1 MFKEWKKLAG
11 KPLRIIDILI
21 SIVVIGLTVFLI
33 IYWKHIP
40 EQVPQHW
47 NFAGEIDDYADAG
60 SYIMLVIMMYFFYA
74 WHQLTKLSPTF
85 GWKENIFGK
94 EPAAKVS
101 EEVEKE
107 AFNTLMLMLWICDLI
122 LQIVLAYIVVCGV
135 FVANLGKWF
144 LSVTFI
150 LLTADFVLF
159 GIKLVRIKNR
169 VR

>member
-33 IYWKHIP
+33 VYWKHIP
-40 EQVPQHW
+40 EQVPLHW
-47 NFAGEIDDYADAG
+47 NFEGEIDDYADAG

-94 EPAAKVS
+94 EQATKVP
-101 EEVEKE
+101 EEIEKE
-107 AFNTLMLMLWICDLI
+107 AFNAMMLMLWICDLI

-144 LSVTFI
+144 LSATFI
-150 LLTADFVLF
+150 FLTMDFVWF

>member
-21 SIVVIGLTVFLI
+21 SIVVIGLTVFLVV
-33 IYWKHIP
+33 YWKHIP

-47 NFAGEIDDYADAG
+47 NAAGEIDDYADAG

-74 WHQLTKLSPTF
+74 WHQLTKLAPTF

-144 LSVTFI
+144 LLVTFI
-150 LLTADFVLF
+150 LLTADFVWF